1 MEIFEIKPKKGSTTR
16 KHRVGR
22 GHGSGSVKTSGRG
35 TKGQKSRSGRGK
47 GAGFEGGQTPWY
59 RRLPKM
65 KGFKNA
71 LFRKNYQEV
80 SLFRLNQ
87 FDEGTQIDPK
97 FLFEKGLIRKIDEP
111 IKLLG
116 NGELEKK
123 FAIKAHAFSKS
134 AEEKIK
140 AKGGQAERLTIL

>member
-1 MEIFEIKPKKGSTTR
+1 MEIHELKPKKDSTTR

-22 GHGSGSVKTSGRG
+22 GHGSGSVKTAGRG
-35 TKGQKSRSGRGK
+35 TKGQKSRSGHGK

-65 KGFKNA
+65 KGFKNV
-71 LFRKNYQEV
+71 LFRKDFQEV

-87 FDEGTQIDPK
+87 FDEGTEINPK
-97 FLFEKGLIRKIDEP
+97 VLAESGLIRKADRP
-111 IKLLG
+111 VKVLG
-116 NGELEKK
+116 NGDLSKK
-123 FAIKAHAFSKS
+123 ISVKAHAFSKS

-140 AKGGQAERLTIL
+140 AKGGTLERLT